1 MRANYFISTYMMLVV
16 VVKLSHVSRRPSSSL
31 KDVVTRHDN
40 AGIDDTSLFSIT
52 NVIEK
57 LYYKYLH
64 HAMRC
69 LFVFS
74 IFFFHEISIQRQLP
88 HEPGSLTSFSLAML
102 ACKFLAFG
110 GHLRPGK
117 LIRDN

>member
-1 MRANYFISTYMMLVV
+1 MMLVV

-57 LYYKYLH
+57 LYYKYL
-64 HAMRC
+64 
-69 LFVFS
+69 
-74 IFFFHEISIQRQLP
+74 
-88 HEPGSLTSFSLAML
+88 
-102 ACKFLAFG
+102 
-110 GHLRPGK
+110 
-117 LIRDN
+117 